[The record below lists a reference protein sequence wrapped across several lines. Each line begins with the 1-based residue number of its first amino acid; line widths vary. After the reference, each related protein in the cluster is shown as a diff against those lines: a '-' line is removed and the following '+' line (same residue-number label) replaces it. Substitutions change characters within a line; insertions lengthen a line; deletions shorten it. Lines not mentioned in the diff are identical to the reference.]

1 MLYYNNMKNL
11 FLIAAICTLGF
22 ASCKSS
28 TCPAYAQKSVQPGE
42 QKVLV
47 KAVAKAP
54 ATSSVN
60 G

>member
-1 MLYYNNMKNL
+1 MKNL
-11 FLIAAICTLGF
+11 FLLASICVLGF

-28 TCPAYAQKSVQPGE
+28 TCPAYSQKSDRSVE
-42 QKVLV
+42 QKAMV

-54 ATSSVN
+54 VTSKVN